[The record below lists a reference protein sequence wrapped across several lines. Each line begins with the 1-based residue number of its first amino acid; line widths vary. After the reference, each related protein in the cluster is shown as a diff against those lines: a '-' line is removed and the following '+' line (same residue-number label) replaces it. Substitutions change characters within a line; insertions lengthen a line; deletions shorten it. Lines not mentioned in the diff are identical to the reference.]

1 MMGTMS
7 PDMVKMLADM
17 PSNGVRMA
25 MAVVGVGPMLF
36 LFPFAQKYFVSGLTL
51 GSVKG

>member
-1 MMGTMS
+1 MGTMS
-7 PDMVKMLADM
+7 PEMIKALSDM